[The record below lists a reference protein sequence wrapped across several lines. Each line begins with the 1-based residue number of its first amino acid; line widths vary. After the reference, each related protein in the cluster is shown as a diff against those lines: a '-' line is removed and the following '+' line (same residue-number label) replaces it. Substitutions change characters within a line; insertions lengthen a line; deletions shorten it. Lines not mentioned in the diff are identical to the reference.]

1 MHNNNNLLVELFVE
15 ELPPKALKKLGAAFA
30 MVLADQLKAQGL
42 ASPDAVVTAF
52 ASPRRLAAHVT
63 SVAERAPDK
72 AVSQKLMPVSV
83 GLDASGQPTP
93 ALLKR
98 LGALGADASAVAGLR
113 RAPDG
118 KAEALFFDS
127 VAPGVT
133 LTAGL
138 QKALDEALA
147 KLPIP
152 KVMTYQLQ
160 TDCELPG
167 WSSVQFVR
175 PAHGLVALHGSEVV
189 PVKAL
194 GLSAGNTTHGHRFE
208 AAVDPVLLADADHYA
223 DTLAQDGAVIA
234 SFDERKANIVRQLA
248 AAAAQVGGGCQPIED
263 EALLDEVTA
272 LVERPNVLVCEFEK
286 QFLDVPPECLILT
299 MKANQKY
306 FPLLDAE
313 GRLTNRFLVVSNI
326 TPDDPSAVIGGNE
339 RVVRPRLADAKF
351 FFDQDRK
358 KTLASRVEGLDKVIY
373 HNKLGTQGERVERVR
388 AMARAI
394 GQQLGGDVLV
404 GSGAQAC
411 TLAQSADTAAQLAK
425 TDLLTDMVG
434 EFPELQG
441 IMGGYYARHDGLSED
456 IAFAIEDHYKPRFAG
471 DALPRNLSGVVVALA
486 DKLQTLVDMFG
497 IGNLPTGDKDP
508 FALRRHALGVIRM
521 LVEKDLPLN
530 LDAVLSFA
538 WDAYENE
545 SIQITWNRA
554 QGVKAS
560 KVLEESG
567 KSGVVASGHLKRVA
581 DESARVALVDFIYDR
596 LAGTLREQGFS
607 AQEVDA
613 VLALRPQR
621 LADVAQR
628 LQAVRA
634 FAALPEAPALAAAN
648 KRIGNILKKSE
659 GEVAATVSEPL
670 LVEDAEQVL
679 YAAMQATVPTANA
692 QFDAGDHTASLQSL
706 AALRA
711 PVDAFF
717 NGVMVNAEDVALKA
731 NRLGLL
737 KQLHEAMNRVADL
750 SRLAA

>member
-1 MHNNNNLLVELFVE
+1 MTTKNLLVELSVE
-15 ELPPKALKKLGAAFA
+15 ELPPKALKKLGDAFA
-30 MVLADQLKAQGL
+30 AVLADQLKAQGL
-42 ASPDAVVTAF
+42 APADAAVTAF
-52 ASPRRLAAHVT
+52 ASPRRLAAHVAG
-63 SVAERAPDK
+63 VAERAADK

-98 LGALGADASAVAGLR
+98 LAGVGADASAVAGLK
-113 RAPDG
+113 RAMDG

-127 VAPGVT
+127 VQPGAELAV
-133 LTAGL
+133 GL
-138 QKALDEALA
+138 QKALDEAIA

-152 KVMTYQLQ
+152 KVMSYQLE

-167 WSSVQFVR
+167 WSSVNFVR
-175 PAHGLVALHGSEVV
+175 PAHGLVALHGSAVV

-194 GLSAGNTTHGHRFE
+194 GLTAGNATHGHRFE
-208 AAVDPVLLADADHYA
+208 AAVDPVVLPDADSYA
-223 DTLAQDGAVIA
+223 ATLAKDGAVIA
-234 SFDERKANIVRQLA
+234 SFAERKAEIARQLA
-248 AAAAQVGGGCQPIED
+248 AAAAKVGGGCKPIED

-272 LVERPNVLVCEFEK
+272 LVERPNVLICAFEK
-286 QFLDVPPECLILT
+286 QFLDVPQECLILT

-306 FPLLDAE
+306 FPLLDAQDK
-313 GRLTNRFLVVSNI
+313 LTNQFLVVSNI
-326 TPDDPSAVIGGNE
+326 SPVDASAVIGGNE

-358 KTLASRVEGLDKVIY
+358 KTLESRVEGLGKVVY

-388 AMARAI
+388 AIARAI
-394 GQQLGGDVLV
+394 GQQLGGDVL
-404 GSGAQAC
+404 AR
-411 TLAQSADTAAQLAK
+411 SADTAAQLAK

-471 DALPRNLSGVVVALA
+471 DELPRNMTGVVVALA
-486 DKLQTLVDMFG
+486 DKLETLVGMFG

-508 FALRRHALGVIRM
+508 FALRRHALGVVRM
-521 LVEKDLPLN
+521 LIE
-530 LDAVLSFA
+530 
-538 WDAYENE
+538 
-545 SIQITWNRA
+545 
-554 QGVKAS
+554 
-560 KVLEESG
+560 
-567 KSGVVASGHLKRVA
+567 GHLLLHFHELTRQAFAVFSTGLLQDKSVEL
-581 DESARVALVDFIYDR
+581 DEFLIER
-596 LAGTLREQGFS
+596 LKGYLRETGFS
-607 AQEVDA
+607 GAEVDA
-613 VLALRPQR
+613 AIYARR
-621 LADVAQR
+621 LGHWSSIPQR

-659 GEVAATVSEPL
+659 GEGAEVNATLFIEP
-670 LVEDAEQVL
+670 AEKDL
-679 YAAMQATVPTANA
+679 HAAMQTVVPDANA
-692 QFDAGDHTASLQSL
+692 RFEAGDYTASLQAL
-706 AALRA
+706 AALRT

-717 NGVMVNAEDVALKA
+717 DGVMVNADDPALKA

-737 KQLHEAMNRVADL
+737 KSLHEAMNRVADL